1 MGKEQ
6 MVDTPATEEEHGLS
20 HILVENHEWA
30 WRFALILWT
39 VAGLLFLAM
48 AIPPARDVIQSFDD
62 WVYESTYGRQLA
74 AVTPIAYLL
83 NFIGGGFF
91 AWPLRILI
99 TLMLIAKK
107 GWEAFTAWIL
117 ALLLSEP
124 FIGLLKNLYGRE
136 RPPEAL
142 VEVTSGSFPSGHAIA
157 GAVLAVGAVVAFV
170 PAGPERRNLEM
181 LAAGFALLMSGSRLY
196 LGAHYLTDVVAGVA
210 FGAAAAVGG
219 AVIAHRFFV
228 RRFVQQRQSAYQR
241 LKARRK
247 QGRKAGNR

>member
-1 MGKEQ
+1 
-6 MVDTPATEEEHGLS
+6 MVDTPVTEEHHGLS
-20 HILVENHEWA
+20 HILVEDHEWA
-30 WRFALILWT
+30 WRFALVLWA
-39 VAGLLFLAM
+39 VAGFLFLAM
-48 AIPPARDVIQSFDD
+48 AIPPVRDLIQSFDD
-62 WVYESTYGRQLA
+62 WVYEATYGRELA

-83 NFIGGGFF
+83 NFIGGGYF

-99 TLMLIAKK
+99 TLVLIAKK

-136 RPPEAL
+136 RPPESL
-142 VEVTSGSFPSGHAIA
+142 VEVASGSFPSGHAIA

-181 LAAGFALLMSGSRLY
+181 LAAGFAFLMGGSRMY
-196 LGAHYLTDVVAGVA
+196 LGAHYFTDVVAGVA
-210 FGAAAAVGG
+210 FGSAAAIGG
-219 AVIAHRFFV
+219 AVIAHRYFV
-228 RRFVQQRQSAYQR
+228 RRFVQQRQSAYER

-247 QGRKAGNR
+247 QKREANGR